1 MGAIGFDSRSGQSQ
15 QRRAYPE
22 GRGSR
27 RGSGVGVGGCRVAS
41 KQIKHGGEPSLIG
54 LFWQELTRSRL
65 SKPRRR

>member
-54 LFWQELTRSRL
+54 LF
-65 SKPRRR
+65 